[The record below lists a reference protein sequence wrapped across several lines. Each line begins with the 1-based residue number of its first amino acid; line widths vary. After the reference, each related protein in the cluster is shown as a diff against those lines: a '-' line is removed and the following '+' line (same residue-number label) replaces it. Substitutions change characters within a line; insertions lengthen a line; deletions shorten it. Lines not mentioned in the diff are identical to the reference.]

1 MIALLGPPS
10 IRFLELSQNSLRFWD
25 ENGNWRGRAEIPT
38 QTLEEREIRLEGDNK
53 ASFLGF
59 LRKTLQWRPEDRSA
73 AEELLADKWER
84 GDDY

>member
-1 MIALLGPPS
+1 MRTVSTVECQI
-10 IRFLELSQNSLRFWD
+10 SQPHEMLIYT
-25 ENGNWRGRAEIPT
+25 GNWRGRAEIPT